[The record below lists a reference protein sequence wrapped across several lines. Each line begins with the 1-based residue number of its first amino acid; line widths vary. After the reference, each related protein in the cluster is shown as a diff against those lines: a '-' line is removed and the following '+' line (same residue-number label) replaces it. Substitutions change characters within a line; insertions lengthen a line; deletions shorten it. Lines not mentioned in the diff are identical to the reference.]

1 MRHLAAL
8 LLLAV
13 SAVPAL
19 AQWQVFAEKLPKPG
33 TWATYRMETTKAGQQ
48 TTSAT
53 LRFSVQPGREVDGQP
68 PSM

>member
-33 TWATYRMETTKAGQQ
+33 TWATYRMETTKAGQPI
-48 TTSAT
+48 
-53 LRFSVQPGREVDGQP
+53 LIFSLFILLFFGL
-68 PSM
+68 